1 MFLEPL
7 LKRTAG
13 AEGALASSRSG
24 FPSDLAEPRAASR
37 AARSRR
43 GDWRRELPPE
53 RAIANAR
60 PAGDVRGGIAW
71 EELQERQGGA
81 GWRQP
86 PDARIPAEP
95 RLSLHP
101 WFARE
106 LRPSLPSGRESSG
119 SWRSRRCAPS
129 RNSFPPEAKN
139 ARDRPRGFPD
149 RDILRRLQNRAKANL
164 KSPAKNSR
172 HADGER
178 ALCQNSD
185 RVRQA
190 PWATP
195 WLERYIA
202 AFLHFVLHWAVTTS
216 AFRPQGPGILRGAA
230 ICPNRWEFLPRCI
243 RNREQFRHR

>member
-1 MFLEPL
+1 MFLEL
-7 LKRTAG
+7 LLTRTAG
-13 AEGALASSRSG
+13 AEGAPASWRSG
-24 FPSDLAEPRAASR
+24 FPSELGEQAAASR
-37 AARSRR
+37 ATRSRR
-43 GDWRRELPPE
+43 ADWRRELPLE

-60 PAGDVRGGIAW
+60 LARFVRGGIAW
-71 EELQERQGGA
+71 EELQERQAGA

-106 LRPSLPSGRESSG
+106 LRPSLPGGRESSLPGGRESSG

-149 RDILRRLQNRAKANL
+149 RDIRRRVQNRGETDL
-164 KSPAKNSR
+164 QSPAKNYQ
-172 HADGER
+172 HADGAR
-178 ALCQNSD
+178 ALCQNSG

-190 PWATP
+190 P
-195 WLERYIA
+195 
-202 AFLHFVLHWAVTTS
+202 
-216 AFRPQGPGILRGAA
+216 
-230 ICPNRWEFLPRCI
+230 
-243 RNREQFRHR
+243 